1 MPVSGD
7 KGNGEGQDAHTAHI
21 HQQDQQ
27 PLGEGGE
34 GGGGPGGQ
42 AHRAH
47 GGGHL
52 EGAVQVGQILH
63 RGHHHGAEHKDTQHH
78 QRQGH
83 GIEHPAV
90 VDRPAAEGDLLPAH
104 EAGAQGQQQHA
115 HRGGLDAAG
124 GRAGGAAD
132 EHQHAGHGLAGVA
145 EAALADGVEAGG
157 AQGDGLEQGVESLL
171 PEGHV
176 PQGGGIVKL
185 LHQEEQGAPHDQ
197 HGGDEEHHLAVDR
210 QPAPAPLVHNVLP
223 HEEAQAAHHNEGGG
237 GAQHQG
243 VVVVAGQAAKGTEA
257 PSQQIKAR
265 VTEGGDRVEH
275 GVPGALEKAE
285 LRDEAHRH
293 EHRPRR
299 LHGEGADEGVAHH
312 PHHPVHVV
320 EVEGGHHDKPL
331 RQANTPVEG
340 EGDEGDDRHEAQA
353 AQLDHGQD
361 DRLTEQ
367 SPLGPR
373 VHQDQAGDAG
383 GGGGGEQSGE
393 EPGALSVPGGDGQG
407 QQQRPDQNNRREGA
421 RHDPGGVEAPA
432 ADKAVPQPER
442 AFLDQ
447 SLGLLKGGME
457 TILTQ
462 KSMPKEGF
470 PSACS
475 FSPANSSRGWE
486 QRGYE
491 TPGQHA
497 DIHFPGASPWLSS
510 YPLALAPASQDR
522 PAQYSLAP
530 AGMWSST
537 IRQWSFSTPSSWCTA
552 EMIMPQ
558 ESMPIILRG
567 GRLVMAM
574 RVLPTSSSGS

>member
-1 MPVSGD
+1 M
-7 KGNGEGQDAHTAHI
+7 
-21 HQQDQQ
+21 
-27 PLGEGGE
+27 
-34 GGGGPGGQ
+34 
-42 AHRAH
+42 
-47 GGGHL
+47 
-52 EGAVQVGQILH
+52 
-63 RGHHHGAEHKDTQHH
+63 
-78 QRQGH
+78 
-83 GIEHPAV
+83 
-90 VDRPAAEGDLLPAH
+90 
-104 EAGAQGQQQHA
+104 
-115 HRGGLDAAG
+115 
-124 GRAGGAAD
+124 
-132 EHQHAGHGLAGVA
+132 
-145 EAALADGVEAGG
+145 
-157 AQGDGLEQGVESLL
+157 
-171 PEGHV
+171 
-176 PQGGGIVKL
+176 
-185 LHQEEQGAPHDQ
+185 
-197 HGGDEEHHLAVDR
+197 
-210 QPAPAPLVHNVLP
+210 
-223 HEEAQAAHHNEGGG
+223 
-237 GAQHQG
+237 
-243 VVVVAGQAAKGTEA
+243 
-257 PSQQIKAR
+257 
-265 VTEGGDRVEH
+265 EH
-275 GVPGALEKAE
+275 GVPSALEEAE

-340 EGDEGDDRHEAQA
+340 EGDEGDDRHEAQT

-367 SPLGPR
+367 RPLGPR